1 MIKNYWFGVEP
12 THLKKKTIISPSR
25 GEIKQ
30 QLKPEPD
37 PRNLQQDL
45 LNGPLN
51 LSI

>member
-1 MIKNYWFGVEP
+1 MGGAYKFQQMNK
-12 THLKKKTIISPSR
+12 L
-25 GEIKQ
+25 EIDTNQ
-30 QLKPEPD
+30 SHD